1 MRSRHRSIFLLP
13 HLCDVRGFHLT
24 AKCSKDG
31 RMSDTK
37 APANPDADETLDRQI
52 ALLMEEVRRETV
64 PSRLLELA
72 RKLQKALDDR
82 KG

>member
-1 MRSRHRSIFLLP
+1 
-13 HLCDVRGFHLT
+13 
-24 AKCSKDG
+24 
-31 RMSDTK
+31 MSDTK